1 MAKRR
6 KSKGKRRGGKRK
18 GKKKGRG
25 KLKGH
30 QFGVAE
36 SLGLAKTGLDM
47 APSMWADAKTTITT
61 PSVANVKGSI
71 SHIVRDA
78 KQYGDV
84 ALFGIVISNADKLP
98 FIGKLLAKPKHK
110 LDRIAKKLVGMRL

>member
-47 APSMWADAKTTITT
+47 VPSAWADAKTVFATKSMTD
-61 PSVANVKGSI
+61 VQGSI
-71 SHIVRDA
+71 NHIVRDA
-78 KQYGDV
+78 KQYGGT
-84 ALFGIVISNADKLP
+84 AILGIVVSNCDQLP

-110 LDRIAKKLVGMRL
+110 LDRISKKLVGMRL